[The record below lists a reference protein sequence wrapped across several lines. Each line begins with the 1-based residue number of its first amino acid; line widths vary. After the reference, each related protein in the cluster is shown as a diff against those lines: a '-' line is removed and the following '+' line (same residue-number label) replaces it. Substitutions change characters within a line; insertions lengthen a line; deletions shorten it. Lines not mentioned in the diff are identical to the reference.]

1 MRAEQEH
8 GIKRVVPQRDVTR
21 ISLVDVEA
29 RWVAGSLTRELY
41 VQRHGLDELDPM
53 PYVREPSRIPS
64 VTASDAGHHRFRREK
79 PQNDPAGSVVIEY
92 AQRGIEP
99 AGLEAQAVIG
109 EEIFR
114 WPRAIA
120 HLAEPSTSRVSG

>member
-1 MRAEQEH
+1 MVMRAEQEH

-53 PYVREPSRIPS
+53 PYVREPPGYRPS
-64 VTASDAGHHRFRREK
+64 PPPMPATTDSGGRNRRTT
-79 PQNDPAGSVVIEY
+79 
-92 AQRGIEP
+92 
-99 AGLEAQAVIG
+99 
-109 EEIFR
+109 
-114 WPRAIA
+114 PRVR
-120 HLAEPSTSRVSG
+120 S